1 MQSESSADGNIE
13 EENNDVE
20 ASTETCTVIDGTKDL
35 DYATPF
41 DDPCEQEWTT
51 VKRSKHYQSATPFDD
66 QSARVWAKLEVS
78 CEGAYDYFDERVFQQ
93 LRDWKKTQRFADETP
108 QEKEE
113 RRARHAAAMGRAQEK
128 KAKARVKNAKA
139 WGEELTRI
147 LNETTG
153 ENLKRTLSEHSG
165 FSDVNQK
172 RFEKRQ
178 KEEWSSA
185 DVNGGSVDDAR
196 SASVARYEK
205 VRDRSDI
212 FDSRGT
218 EGTGVYGSADD
229 RSFDAMKE
237 RDVSE
242 CEPREEER
250 QKEEPVLERY
260 NCAIDSES
268 DQGWGNEGEQR
279 KHSRHEEGNWNSN
292 GRRDRNV
299 SDRQIHE
306 SYASQHS
313 RSERGGRDS
322 HNNWDNYESN
332 GRRDGHEDDRQM
344 YESSASQH
352 ERSQRGGRNSHDNW
366 ANYESNGRR
375 DRNEDDR
382 QKHGSRSSVHERT
395 EINDRDTRVGSRQEE
410 KKVKKE
416 VVYERFG
423 ESIGSSQGWGPGGGW
438 PDYWNS
444 GSGDRGSRDN
454 WGNRQHRD
462 EEGSRNWRLSRDE
475 NNHSREEERV
485 SQKYTE
491 DWDRD
496 GYGDESERTNHGSRY
511 EYDDWHNSREQHDH
525 YYQGDNQDR
534 ARSFQS
540 SQNRSETDNSHSSRN
555 APKPDA
561 FGNLLD
567 EYPDAEQLEL
577 HNHRRSPH
585 SRNGDERDRQQQFSF
600 DSNGISMRRPGCRKP
615 LEVLED
621 QITVIAMSATIET
634 TTTHA
639 ASSEAARETG
649 LKTGERT
656 DRMRGRTLTLAS
668 APRITTYESGMMMRI
683 TGEIMTADPTPRNT
697 PSVDI
702 EIHEV
707 PETNTTR
714 AIPTDTRRDRDRMLD
729 PMSIPEIIAIIVTPE
744 TGMTQEIPHA
754 TPSTRAL
761 PIAKTVIS
769 VTRGIIIEE
778 VSTRVSMLVDPRLL
792 ARTKARTM
800 TTATREV
807 ASTRAPSTLHAKQ
820 STIVRRSGRDR
831 RIVYMTD
838 QINAVNADLARRESP
853 RASGSSRNSRADPLE
868 QYNRRNESDEK
879 EEMERREK
887 ERETASGVRGTSASG
902 ARMRTKNDEPLC
914 GYLAKEYGVEK
925 PALRFPSL
933 LPSESTTWVGGR
945 TEFMAHVYYPVTD
958 TAEAVEDEV
967 IERWYKEG
975 LIHPSTLFSM
985 KYGDWKAFHSQES
998 SSDAWLGEK
1007 EWVETPFHGQLDR
1020 RRREN
1025 EIDMD
1030 EFRFGEW
1037 TDEVLHIMQQHDNAF
1052 SPLNRYGIAS
1062 DFGWG
1067 NSRDSRRH
1075 IRFFMEFYE
1084 NETGYP

>member
-1 MQSESSADGNIE
+1 
-13 EENNDVE
+13 
-20 ASTETCTVIDGTKDL
+20 
-35 DYATPF
+35 
-41 DDPCEQEWTT
+41 
-51 VKRSKHYQSATPFDD
+51 
-66 QSARVWAKLEVS
+66 
-78 CEGAYDYFDERVFQQ
+78 
-93 LRDWKKTQRFADETP
+93 
-108 QEKEE
+108 
-113 RRARHAAAMGRAQEK
+113 MGRAQEK

-196 SASVARYEK
+196 MQHCSSIQFASERAEKEKEASEEGHWNEEGTRGGSEQASQSGEERRESVEDGSEGGSASVARYEK

-306 SYASQHS
+306 SYASQHSRSERGERDSRHNWSAFESNGRRDRPDGERQRHESYASQNS

-600 DSNGISMRRPGCRKP
+600 DSNGRRP
-615 LEVLED
+615 
-621 QITVIAMSATIET
+621 
-634 TTTHA
+634 
-639 ASSEAARETG
+639 
-649 LKTGERT
+649 
-656 DRMRGRTLTLAS
+656 RG
-668 APRITTYESGMMMRI
+668 
-683 TGEIMTADPTPRNT
+683 
-697 PSVDI
+697 
-702 EIHEV
+702 EV
-707 PETNTTR
+707 P
-714 AIPTDTRRDRDRMLD
+714 
-729 PMSIPEIIAIIVTPE
+729 
-744 TGMTQEIPHA
+744 
-754 TPSTRAL
+754 
-761 PIAKTVIS
+761 
-769 VTRGIIIEE
+769 
-778 VSTRVSMLVDPRLL
+778 
-792 ARTKARTM
+792 
-800 TTATREV
+800 
-807 ASTRAPSTLHAKQ
+807 
-820 STIVRRSGRDR
+820 
-831 RIVYMTD
+831 
-838 QINAVNADLARRESP
+838 
-853 RASGSSRNSRADPLE
+853 
-868 QYNRRNESDEK
+868 
-879 EEMERREK
+879 
-887 ERETASGVRGTSASG
+887 
-902 ARMRTKNDEPLC
+902 
-914 GYLAKEYGVEK
+914 
-925 PALRFPSL
+925 
-933 LPSESTTWVGGR
+933 
-945 TEFMAHVYYPVTD
+945 
-958 TAEAVEDEV
+958 
-967 IERWYKEG
+967 
-975 LIHPSTLFSM
+975 
-985 KYGDWKAFHSQES
+985 
-998 SSDAWLGEK
+998 
-1007 EWVETPFHGQLDR
+1007 
-1020 RRREN
+1020 
-1025 EIDMD
+1025 
-1030 EFRFGEW
+1030 
-1037 TDEVLHIMQQHDNAF
+1037 
-1052 SPLNRYGIAS
+1052 
-1062 DFGWG
+1062 
-1067 NSRDSRRH
+1067 
-1075 IRFFMEFYE
+1075 
-1084 NETGYP
+1084 